1 MEMQSQTTKIYICI
15 IVNVILIF
23 LLYNIPVDNNS
34 LLENLCIFKMIF
46 GKECWNCGMTRA
58 FLSILHTDFD
68 KALYYNHNSIIVFP
82 FTVFIYIYS
91 WYKFILK
98 KDNHYE
104 L

>member
-1 MEMQSQTTKIYICI
+1 MQLQTTKIFICI

-58 FLSILHTDFD
+58 FLSILHTNFD
-68 KALYYNHNSIIVFP
+68 EAIYYNHNSIIVFP
-82 FTVFIYIYS
+82 FTVFIYIHY

-98 KDNHYE
+98 KDKQYE